1 MKIITVFYRM
11 RIIAA
16 TVSTMILI
24 ISKSNWL
31 RSVNIT
37 VRGKLLNIVI
47 DMACTSTENV
57 LNAKK
62 SMGKSLSTTRSLEIM
77 LPQED
82 LLLPKEDH
90 LIRGFIAY

>member
-47 DMACTSTENV
+47 GMGCTRTENV

-62 SMGKSLSTTRSLEIM
+62 SMGKSLSTTRSLLPKKELLLN
-77 LPQED
+77 LPQE
-82 LLLPKEDH
+82 EH
-90 LIRGFIAY
+90 LTRGFITH

>member
-1 MKIITVFYRM
+1 MQIF
-11 RIIAA
+11 AA

-47 DMACTSTENV
+47 GMGCTRTENV
-57 LNAKK
+57 PNAKK
-62 SMGKSLSTTRSLEIM
+62 SMGKSLSTTRSLELLLN

-82 LLLPKEDH
+82 YLT
-90 LIRGFIAY
+90 RGFIAH